1 MPWRWSDARK
11 PAGENRASI
20 DGSAALGQSP
30 TYVTSNG
37 SPYTSLTE
45 ARRSD
50 GRCRERDVPRLARAA
65 ASQRGQQRADTVAR
79 TGDHRII
86 RPISQPLETA
96 PRHELVA
103 PAWWDDDVE
112 PRGAACMRQLRG
124 RARPRRENRI
134 VAEYDRGARHA
145 LGFRPPGSCC
155 VHDTCAAGCDRCNLH
170 GDTME
175 RAGGG
180 TCGAPNRS
188 DKGTGRREAPRS
200 FRCNRS
206 VSPSK
211 RNVVHR
217 ESEWRRI
224 QLIDR
229 GA

>member
-1 MPWRWSDARK
+1 M
-11 PAGENRASI
+11 
-20 DGSAALGQSP
+20 
-30 TYVTSNG
+30 
-37 SPYTSLTE
+37 
-45 ARRSD
+45 
-50 GRCRERDVPRLARAA
+50 PRLARAA

-86 RPISQPLETA
+86 RPIGQPLETA

-180 TCGAPNRS
+180 TCGAPRRS
-188 DKGTGRREAPRS
+188 DKRTGRPEAPRS
-200 FRCNRS
+200 FQCNRS
-206 VSPSK
+206 VSPQNGMSST
-211 RNVVHR
+211 
-217 ESEWRRI
+217 ESPSGDESSSLTAAPDESAEPARPVAGAPAA
-224 QLIDR
+224 R
-229 GA
+229 GGQITPSHERSRHL